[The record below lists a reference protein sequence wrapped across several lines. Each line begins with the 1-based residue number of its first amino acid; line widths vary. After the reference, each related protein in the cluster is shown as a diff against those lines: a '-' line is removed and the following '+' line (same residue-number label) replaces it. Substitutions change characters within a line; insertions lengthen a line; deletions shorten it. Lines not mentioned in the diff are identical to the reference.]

1 MEVLPKDTFSND
13 QVPSHQLPSVR
24 DLDLESLDKRYL
36 TAELIGASIFWILF
50 GGSGLVFIYFNLWE
64 APEWLSL
71 VLMSLLLLVIL
82 FSFITT
88 IFGFKRKKYA
98 LREKDIIYQ
107 AGLFWRTFT
116 ILPFSRIQHVEVHQ
130 GPIDRIFDLGKLKVY
145 TAGGSSSDLSISG
158 LAIDK
163 AHSIKHF
170 ILDKSTRDEEE

>member
-36 TAELIGASIFWILF
+36 T
-50 GGSGLVFIYFNLWE
+50 VIYFNLWE